1 MDKAREL
8 LLDDADAALDDLVGL
23 QGADAL
29 DLEVEAVRGGEVV
42 EGLALLRR
50 VLVLRVVALG
60 PVCG

>member
-29 DLEVEAVRGGEVV
+29 DFEVEAVRGGEVV
-42 EGLALLRR
+42 EGLTLLRR